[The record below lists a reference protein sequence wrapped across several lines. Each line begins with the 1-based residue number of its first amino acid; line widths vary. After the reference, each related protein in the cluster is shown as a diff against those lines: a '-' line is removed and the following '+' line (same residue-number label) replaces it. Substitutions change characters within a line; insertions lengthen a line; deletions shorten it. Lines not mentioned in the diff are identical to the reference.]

1 MAQIDLAN
9 FKKYEKERNTVHSKV
24 LATYSTFDIDG
35 EKYFQIDTYG
45 SSGREMPEKIS
56 QSFQLDRK
64 TAEYFV
70 NLIIKEFDL
79 K

>member
-1 MAQIDLAN
+1 MVQIN
-9 FKKYEKERNTVHSKV
+9 PETFKKLEKVRNTVHSKV
-24 LATYSTFDIDG
+24 TATYSVFDVHG

-45 SSGREMPEKIS
+45 NIDREMPDKLS
-56 QSFQLDRK
+56 QSFQLDST
-64 TAEYFV
+64 TAAYLV